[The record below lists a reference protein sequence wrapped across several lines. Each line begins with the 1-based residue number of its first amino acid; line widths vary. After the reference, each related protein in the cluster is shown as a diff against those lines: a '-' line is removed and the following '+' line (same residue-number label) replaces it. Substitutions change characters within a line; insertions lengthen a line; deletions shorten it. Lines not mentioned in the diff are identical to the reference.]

1 MNKYRK
7 NGLTLTQIRV
17 IPYIRRPKTR
27 CMTQCYD
34 ASRQCRENY
43 DNAITDCFFMGDG
56 DPECLARA
64 EAGKRECDRRE
75 NNCIA
80 NCSLVL
86 E

>member
-1 MNKYRK
+1 
-7 NGLTLTQIRV
+7 
-17 IPYIRRPKTR
+17 
-27 CMTQCYD
+27 
-34 ASRQCRENY
+34 
-43 DNAITDCFFMGDG
+43 MGDG